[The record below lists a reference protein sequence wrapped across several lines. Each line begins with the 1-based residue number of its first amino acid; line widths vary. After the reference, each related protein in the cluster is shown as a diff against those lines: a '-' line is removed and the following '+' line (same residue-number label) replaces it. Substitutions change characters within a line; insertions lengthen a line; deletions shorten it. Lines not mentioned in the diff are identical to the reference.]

1 VNAQQRDKQHD
12 TQRICGVFL
21 TTLFLMEEGEAGLVS
36 NSPAPGD
43 AQE

>member
-1 VNAQQRDKQHD
+1 MPNNATNNTTHSASV
-12 TQRICGVFL
+12 CGVFL